1 MTDKVIHGMADT
13 TILTLIEVV
22 IFFAVN
28 VASGFELILLG
39 ITTEWTPKVV
49 QVITPLCELA

>member
-22 IFFAVN
+22 IFFAVDI
-28 VASGFELILLG
+28 ASGLELILLR
-39 ITTEWTPKVV
+39 IATERAPKVV
-49 QVITPLCELA
+49 QVFTPLSELA